1 MNPDQKFFEFIK
13 RWARDRGCTFEPQAC
28 DGRESMIDGMAVDD
42 VWGWLLP
49 EGAAEKGDAHFGCL
63 EWSVENGGLAL
74 RWNAGEP
81 YDE

>member
-1 MNPDQKFFEFIK
+1 MNPDQKFFEFIGQ
-13 RWARDRGCTFEPQAC
+13 WARDRGCTFEPQAC
-28 DGRESMIDGMAVDD
+28 DGRESMIDGMAIDD

-49 EGAAEKGDAHFGCL
+49 EGVTEKDDTHFGCL
-63 EWSVENGGLAL
+63 EWSVENGHLAL